1 MIVTDDNALIVYTDG
16 SCLPHPRRGG
26 FGIRFIFPSCL
37 NLSNAVIDFPSI
49 SFSNATNNAMEL
61 LAVITALKH
70 IEKLENKNII
80 SRIVVYTDS
89 RYVRDNY
96 MNAIFRWQKNKWMLQ
111 NGAPVLNAELW
122 KDFVKIFIR
131 IRKRINIE
139 WVKGHSKN
147 EDNKAVDKIA
157 KKSAKSGIKNQFK
170 VIAVRRKK
178 SPQKVIYGNIV
189 PEGQRLA
196 IRIITSEYLRVQK
209 FNKYQYEVISK
220 KSKYFQCV
228 DVLYTKENMRAGH
241 SYLVSFKSNQ
251 KIATLSKVIK
261 EIEIK

>member
-1 MIVTDDNALIVYTDG
+1 MIVTDDKALIVYTDG

-37 NLSNAVIDFPSI
+37 NLSNSVIDFTSI

-70 IEKLENKNII
+70 IETLGQKNVL
-80 SRIVVYTDS
+80 SRIVIYTDS
-89 RYVRDNY
+89 RYVCDNY
-96 MNAIFRWQKNKWMLQ
+96 LNAIFKWQKNKWMLKS
-111 NGAPVLNAELW
+111 GAPVLNTDLW

-131 IRKRINIE
+131 IRKRIDIE

-157 KKSAKSGIKNQFK
+157 KNSAKGGIKKQFK

-178 SPQKVIYGNIV
+178 SPQKVSYRNIV
-189 PEGQRLA
+189 PEGQRLS

-209 FNKYQYEVISK
+209 INKYQYEVMSK

-251 KIATLSKVIK
+251 NIATISKIIK
-261 EIEIK
+261 EIEKK